1 MNQVPYKIKK
11 MKKYLLPLTAIS
23 ALLLQACGQSKPLED
38 RKLQQYDLTITMPQT
53 SDTLEFQ
60 DFHASGTD
68 TELSDYDFYI
78 GDARVSMAEITAA
91 AYPTDTAMLKEA
103 VTKSADFIEMIEMKQ
118 LKNGAFGAIFKMV
131 GSDGSTIKNY
141 LFYFKKGNRYFKMEP
156 IFNTELRELDQ
167 QMAAFESL
175 K

>member
-1 MNQVPYKIKK
+1 
-11 MKKYLLPLTAIS
+11 MKKYLLHLTVIAS
-23 ALLLQACGQSKPLED
+23 LLLQACGQSKPLEEK
-38 RKLQQYDLTITMPQT
+38 KLKQYDLTITMPQT
-53 SDTLEFQ
+53 NDTLEFQ

-68 TELSDYDFYI
+68 TELSDYDFRI
-78 GDARVSMAEITAA
+78 SEARVSVAEITEAA
-91 AYPTDTAMLKEA
+91 FPTDTSMLKEA

-156 IFNTELRELDQ
+156 IFNTELNELDQ